1 MPAVLIR
8 LQLLKRSIISNRTAD
23 TANGGKMSS
32 DKIKKLTMM
41 GMLTA
46 LVMLLQM
53 VVHIKFGIFSM
64 STVLIPIVVGAA
76 LYGVLAGAWL
86 GLVFAL
92 AVFLSGDAAFF
103 LGINMAGTIITVTA
117 KGIACGAAAGLIYK
131 MLKRKN
137 EKAAVIA
144 ASITCPVVNTGVF
157 IIGCLIFFSYDM
169 KYILTAFVGVNFL
182 VELIANAVLSSTIMF
197 LIKRGKGRN

>member
-1 MPAVLIR
+1 MN
-8 LQLLKRSIISNRTAD
+8 S
-23 TANGGKMSS
+23 G
-32 DKIKKLTMM
+32 KIKKLTMM

-53 VVHIKFGIFSM
+53 VVHIKFGIFSL
-64 STVLIPIVVGAA
+64 STVLIAIVVGAA

-86 GLVFAL
+86 GLVFAI

-103 LGINMAGTIITVTA
+103 LGINMVGTIITVTA
-117 KGIACGAAAGLIYK
+117 KGIACGAATGLVYN

-137 EKAAVIA
+137 EKAAAVA
-144 ASITCPVVNTGVF
+144 ASITCPVVNTVVF

-182 VELIANAVLSSTIMF
+182 VELAANAVLSSTIMF

>member
-1 MPAVLIR
+1 
-8 LQLLKRSIISNRTAD
+8 
-23 TANGGKMSS
+23 MSS

-53 VVHIKFGIFSM
+53 VVHIKFGIFSL

-131 MLKRKN
+131 VLKRKN